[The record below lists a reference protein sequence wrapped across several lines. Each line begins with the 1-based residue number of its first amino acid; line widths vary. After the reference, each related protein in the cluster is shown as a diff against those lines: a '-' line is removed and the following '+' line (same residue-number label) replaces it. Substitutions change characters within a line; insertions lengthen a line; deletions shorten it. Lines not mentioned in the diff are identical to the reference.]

1 MSSIKDFLHKSKI
14 VERFLGEM
22 KSSQAAYSNAREE
35 RRRVLTTKSPT
46 RLTYAQKFLK
56 VTLSFICLV
65 SLFSCQ
71 SNKEVVVPRP
81 KEVPQETLEVAI
93 LMPLTGEHSIL
104 GKQYNQLIKMGLE
117 DGLKTYVHVT
127 SYDGSNEKQV
137 LAAMDKI
144 LLRKTKIILGPLYSN
159 LTSLIANKAKAHDII
174 IITMSNNPVL
184 ADKKLFV
191 FGHAPSK
198 QLIKIINYF
207 ADNDYKNFIAL
218 LPSGSHA
225 QAINQLI
232 QNILIQKNSTLVRS
246 EFYANIPESI
256 EKAVLTVSNS
266 VDNLNEMED
275 TATKPVIYLSDD
287 SKNLDLLFDS
297 IHKHNLD
304 KKAVIIGDNRI
315 DIDRSEPVSIIFTGS
330 LNIVNSNI
338 IERTKNIGINHL
350 SFMHAVAYDL
360 GRITSKYIDTNFT
373 EERFLAAINGKT
385 PYTGISGNVYFID
398 SIAQREYDI
407 IKKEDDLYSTM
418 AKSDNKF

>member
-14 VERFLGEM
+14 VERFLEET
-22 KSSQAAYSNAREE
+22 KPNTAAYIDVREE
-35 RRRVLTTKSPT
+35 RRRVLMTKSPT

-104 GKQYNQLIKMGLE
+104 GQYNQLIKMGLE
-117 DGLKTYVHVT
+117 DGLKTYIHVT

-373 EERFLAAINGKT
+373 EERFLAAINGKN

-407 IKKEDDLYSTM
+407 IKKEDNLYSTM

>member
-1 MSSIKDFLHKSKI
+1 MNSIK
-14 VERFLGEM
+14 
-22 KSSQAAYSNAREE
+22 
-35 RRRVLTTKSPT
+35 
-46 RLTYAQKFLK
+46 QKFLK
-56 VTLSFICLV
+56 VILSFICFV

-71 SNKEVVVPRP
+71 SKKEIIPTT
-81 KEVPQETLEVAI
+81 KEIVQETLEVAI
-93 LMPLTGEHSIL
+93 LMPLTGENSVL

-127 SYDGSNEKQV
+127 SYDGSNEKQILDV
-137 LAAMDKI
+137 MDRI
-144 LLRKTKIILGPLYSN
+144 VARKTRIILGPLHSN
-159 LTSLIANKAKAHDII
+159 LTSLIANKAKTHNIF

-218 LPSGSHA
+218 LPSGRHA
-225 QAINQLI
+225 QITNQLI

-256 EKAVLTVSNS
+256 EKAVSTVSNS

-275 TATKPVIYLSDD
+275 TETKPVIYLLDD
-287 SKNLDLLFDS
+287 GKNLDLLFDS

-304 KKAVIIGDNRI
+304 KKAIIIGDNRI
-315 DIDRSEPVSIIFTGS
+315 NIDYSEPVDIVFTGS
-330 LNIVNSNI
+330 LNIVNRNI
-338 IERTKNIGINHL
+338 IEKAKNIGINHF

-360 GRITSKYIDTNFT
+360 GKITSEYIDTKFT
-373 EERFLAAINGKT
+373 EERFLAALNST
-385 PYTGISGNVYFID
+385 ASYTGISGNIHFID

-407 IKKEDDLYSTM
+407 IKREDGLYSTIS
-418 AKSDNKF
+418 KSVDDL

>member
-1 MSSIKDFLHKSKI
+1 MSNIK
-14 VERFLGEM
+14 
-22 KSSQAAYSNAREE
+22 QN
-35 RRRVLTTKSPT
+35 
-46 RLTYAQKFLK
+46 FLK
-56 VTLSFICLV
+56 VILSFICLV

-71 SNKEVVVPRP
+71 SNKKVVPTP
-81 KEVPQETLEVAI
+81 KEVVQETLEVAI
-93 LMPLTGEHSIL
+93 LMPLTGENSTL

-127 SYDGSNEKQV
+127 SYDVSNEKQV

-144 LLRKTKIILGPLYSN
+144 IARKTKIILGPLYSN
-159 LTSLIANKAKAHDII
+159 LTSLIANKAKTHNILV
-174 IITMSNNPVL
+174 ITMSNNPVL

-198 QLIKIINYF
+198 QLTKIINYF

-218 LPSGSHA
+218 LPSGRYA
-225 QAINQLI
+225 QTTNQLI

-256 EKAVLTVSNS
+256 EKAVLTVSNT

-287 SKNLDLLFDS
+287 GKNLDLLFDS

-315 DIDRSEPVSIIFTGS
+315 NIDCSEPVDIIFTGS

-338 IERTKNIGINHL
+338 IERAKNIGINHL

-360 GRITSKYIDTNFT
+360 GRITSKYIDTKFT
-373 EERFLAAINGKT
+373 EERFLAALNST
-385 PYTGISGNVYFID
+385 SPYTGISGNIHFID

-407 IKKEDDLYSTM
+407 IKREDGLYSTIS
-418 AKSDNKF
+418 KSVDDF

>member
-1 MSSIKDFLHKSKI
+1 MNSIK
-14 VERFLGEM
+14 
-22 KSSQAAYSNAREE
+22 
-35 RRRVLTTKSPT
+35 
-46 RLTYAQKFLK
+46 QKFLNI
-56 VTLSFICLV
+56 TLSFICLV

-71 SNKEVVVPRP
+71 SNKEPIVTPTT
-81 KEVPQETLEVAI
+81 KEVVQETLEVAI
-93 LMPLTGEHSIL
+93 LMPLTGENSTL
-104 GKQYNQLIKMGLE
+104 GRQYNQLIKMGLE

-127 SYDGSNEKQV
+127 SYDGSNEQQV

-144 LLRKTKIILGPLYSN
+144 LARKTKIILGPLYSN
-159 LTSLIANKAKAHDII
+159 LTSLIANKAKTHNIF

-184 ADKKLFV
+184 ADQKLLV

-198 QLIKIINYF
+198 QLTKIINYF

-218 LPSGSHA
+218 LPSGRHA
-225 QAINQLI
+225 QTTNQLI

-256 EKAVLTVSNS
+256 EKAVLTVSNT

-275 TATKPVIYLSDD
+275 TETKPVIYLSDD
-287 SKNLDLLFDS
+287 GKNLNLLFDS

-304 KKAVIIGDNRI
+304 KKAIIIGDNRI
-315 DIDRSEPVSIIFTGS
+315 NIDYSEPVDIIFTGS

-338 IERTKNIGINHL
+338 IERAKNIGINHL

-360 GRITSKYIDTNFT
+360 GKITSKYIDTNFT
-373 EERFLAAINGKT
+373 EERFLAALNST
-385 PYTGISGNVYFID
+385 APYIGISGNIHFID

-407 IKKEDDLYSTM
+407 IKKENGLYSTIS
-418 AKSDNKF
+418 KSADGF

>member
-1 MSSIKDFLHKSKI
+1 MNSIK
-14 VERFLGEM
+14 
-22 KSSQAAYSNAREE
+22 
-35 RRRVLTTKSPT
+35 
-46 RLTYAQKFLK
+46 QKFLK

-71 SNKEVVVPRP
+71 SNKEVVPTTKKV
-81 KEVPQETLEVAI
+81 VQETLEVAI
-93 LMPLTGEHSIL
+93 LMPLTGENSTL

-127 SYDGSNEKQV
+127 SYDGSNEMQI
-137 LAAMDKI
+137 LAVMDKI
-144 LLRKTKIILGPLYSN
+144 LARKTRIILGPLYSN
-159 LTSLIANKAKAHDII
+159 LTSLIANKAKAHNIF

-184 ADKKLFV
+184 VDKKLFV

-198 QLIKIINYF
+198 QLTKIINYF

-218 LPSGSHA
+218 LPSGRHA
-225 QAINQLI
+225 QTTNQLI
-232 QNILIQKNSTLVRS
+232 QNMLIQKNSTLVRS

-287 SKNLDLLFDS
+287 GKNLDLLFDS

-304 KKAVIIGDNRI
+304 KKAIIIGDNRI
-315 DIDRSEPVSIIFTGS
+315 DIDRSEPVDIIFTGS

-338 IERTKNIGINHL
+338 IERAKNIGINHL

-360 GRITSKYIDTNFT
+360 GRITSEYIGTKFM
-373 EERFLAAINGKT
+373 EERFLAALNST
-385 PYTGISGNVYFID
+385 SPYIGISGNIHFID

-407 IKKEDDLYSTM
+407 IKKEESLYSTIS
-418 AKSDNKF
+418 KSVNDF